1 MQSAPRS
8 ASSSPCETDSLQ
20 CAWSS
25 CPLSRE
31 TFEVEPQGPGK
42 EVAGLGVA
50 IALRSKLSDRN
61 HPGWLPAL
69 FDERVAELT
78 GVGSAI
84 PSFPFVEMQSGPEQ
98 PPPQGAI
105 HQLVTVLASRL
116 HMSVPEIVMAYAL
129 VDWALGICPGILRC
143 YSIRPMFLGSCIVTC
158 KVTRDS
164 NVQLSDLH
172 CRLTDVFNLL
182 EVRHLVLLEH
192 QLLEVLHW
200 RFPTG
205 SVLQAYAD
213 AIFRTAGD
221 ELARRALGHALAHPT
236 LVHPIPAPQVL
247 VPWMLP
253 VESPADR
260 FRAAAR
266 FQRHA
271 RGMATRSGLA
281 PRAPASTAIFA
292 CEPRAASHDAA

>member
-1 MQSAPRS
+1 MHTQQNCPLILQSVSELDRGRNNPGPQLY
-8 ASSSPCETDSLQ
+8 SSPSP
-20 CAWSS
+20 
-25 CPLSRE
+25 PLSPTRRL
-31 TFEVEPQGPGK
+31 
-42 EVAGLGVA
+42 LG
-50 IALRSKLSDRN
+50 
-61 HPGWLPAL
+61 
-69 FDERVAELT
+69 
-78 GVGSAI
+78 
-84 PSFPFVEMQSGPEQ
+84 Q
-98 PPPQGAI
+98 
-105 HQLVTVLASRL
+105 
-116 HMSVPEIVMAYAL
+116 
-129 VDWALGICPGILRC
+129 
-143 YSIRPMFLGSCIVTC
+143 
-158 KVTRDS
+158 
-164 NVQLSDLH
+164 
-172 CRLTDVFNLL
+172 
-182 EVRHLVLLEH
+182 
-192 QLLEVLHW
+192 VLHW